1 MFHEHARE
9 KYKPFA
15 EENHIENS
23 FTSTVSSNY
32 MEWDGIHQPR
42 GREFEWNKDIDPRGI
57 SFMQLDKRFYVYKKY
72 NSMKNRNFLFSVMM
86 AEEQKEAQNYR
97 ATIEIYHE
105 ASELSMSLSYPVL
118 PLEDFPDYVDIE
130 DCSRVWKIPYETMRD
145 FFKVEQIDNENASVR
160 QSKSWKVGYQ

>member
-1 MFHEHARE
+1 MKCPVNSNDVVQLKMFHEHARE

-32 MEWDGIHQPR
+32 MEWDGIHQLR
-42 GREFEWNKDIDPRGI
+42 GRKFEWNKDIDPRGI

-130 DCSRVWKIPYETMRD
+130 DFSRVWKIPY
-145 FFKVEQIDNENASVR
+145 
-160 QSKSWKVGYQ
+160 